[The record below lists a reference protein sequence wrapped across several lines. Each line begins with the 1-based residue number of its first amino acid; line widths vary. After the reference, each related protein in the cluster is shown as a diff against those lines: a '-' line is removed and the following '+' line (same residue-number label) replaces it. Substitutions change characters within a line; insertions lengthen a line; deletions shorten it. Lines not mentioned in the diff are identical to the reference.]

1 MVGRDAMVRLALLTA
16 ASLLTSLSAAYAQ
29 QGENLREA
37 AQNPIGDLISL
48 PFQNNTNFSIGDTNN
63 TQNVLNIQPVFPIH
77 LGDDWTLITRPI
89 LPVVYQPPFFSG
101 EELQELE
108 EVAGPE
114 FGRDEFGLGDLTPE
128 FFFSPSKPMLLA
140 PDVSLVWG
148 VGPALQIPTAT
159 SDALGT
165 GKWSAGPAFV
175 TFLSAKPLHITT
187 GFLVLNLWSFAGDS
201 DRADVNSM
209 TLQPFLNY
217 NLPKGWYLTTAPVI
231 TANWEAD
238 GDNRWTVPLGGGVG
252 RLFEI
257 GHQPVNAQ
265 LSAYYNVVTP
275 DDTGADW
282 QLRAQ
287 FTFLFPK
294 R

>member
-1 MVGRDAMVRLALLTA
+1 MDTDHPPNPSGGF
-16 ASLLTSLSAAYAQ
+16 SA
-29 QGENLREA
+29 
-37 AQNPIGDLISL
+37 
-48 PFQNNTNFSIGDTNN
+48 
-63 TQNVLNIQPVFPIH
+63 
-77 LGDDWTLITRPI
+77 
-89 LPVVYQPPFFSG
+89 PFFSG

-265 LSAYYNVVTP
+265 LSVPITTSSRLTTPGRIGNCALNSHSFFQNAERRVWDGAKSPLRHRLIPLSGIRIIKVT
-275 DDTGADW
+275 
-282 QLRAQ
+282 LRQWPA
-287 FTFLFPK
+287 TSSRPL